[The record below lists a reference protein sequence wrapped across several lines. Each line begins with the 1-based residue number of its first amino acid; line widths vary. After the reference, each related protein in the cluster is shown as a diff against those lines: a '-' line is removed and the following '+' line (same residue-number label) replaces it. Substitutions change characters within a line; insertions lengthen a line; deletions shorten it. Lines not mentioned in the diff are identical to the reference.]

1 MKNLSPTTHA
11 NSFESLANL
20 NHQTLRRAPFTF
32 LTPLSLHTS
41 MKVLMDTIEGSVTRG
56 ISYGLAGVKSN
67 EKNKNNKRE
76 YEINKKRKNKNSTKS
91 SNEQSSN
98 KNIQKGGS

>member
-1 MKNLSPTTHA
+1 MRTFHEIRISKHLKSPTKL
-11 NSFESLANL
+11 LAL
-20 NHQTLRRAPFTF
+20 TLRRHPYVL